1 MNSKLIKLDENNSS
15 ATTTTNKPAATT
27 TTTTTTTGT
36 INSTSNNEI
45 DIVAD
50 SSNDET
56 CEFSLE
62 PYHQKSKS
70 ERKRVINRSK
80 YIIYL
85 ILLSISTLIYFYI
98 YSMIYFSLQS
108 ARIK

>member
-15 ATTTTNKPAATT
+15 ATTTTNKPAAT

>member
-15 ATTTTNKPAATT
+15 ATTTTNKPAA
-27 TTTTTTTGT
+27 TTTTTTGT

-70 ERKRVINRSK
+70 EREKE
-80 YIIYL
+80 
-85 ILLSISTLIYFYI
+85 
-98 YSMIYFSLQS
+98 
-108 ARIK
+108 